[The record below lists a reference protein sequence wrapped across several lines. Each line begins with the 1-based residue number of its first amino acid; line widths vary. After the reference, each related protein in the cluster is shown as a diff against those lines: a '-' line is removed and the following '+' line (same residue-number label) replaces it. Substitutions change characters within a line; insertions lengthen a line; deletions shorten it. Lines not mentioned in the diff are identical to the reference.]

1 MVTSCFTRWFLRPA
15 GKAARGDAYALPAPR
30 HSAAAP
36 AVQVAISQTADG
48 MMIQIKGEPRVEC
61 AGALLDGL
69 FASPARRPAV
79 VTLDLSELSSISC
92 LAVGVLVGYRRGVV
106 RTGGVVRLAE
116 PLQPAVR
123 EALARAGVLEL
134 FETTTGAEAAPQQ

>member
-1 MVTSCFTRWFLRPA
+1 MVTSYFTRWFLRPA
-15 GKAARGDAYALPAPR
+15 RKAARGDAHPLPAPR
-30 HSAAAP
+30 PAAAAP

-48 MMIQIKGEPRVEC
+48 MMIQIKGEARVEC

-69 FASPARRPAV
+69 FALPARRPGV
-79 VTLDLSELSSISC
+79 VTLDLSELRSISS

-106 RTGGVVRLAE
+106 RTGGVVRLAK

-123 EALARAGVLEL
+123 EALARAGVLVL